1 MELVFENN
9 KMELNLELSFDEAVR
24 KHKEMWGAMQSSLG
38 DNPTLTERAAFKAGW
53 VEARRAA
60 GEKRVINNCYL
71 CEYNEQFNSH
81 SCVYCPYN
89 WNDHIY
95 YGCEKG
101 IGTIDWRTSKISD
114 ILGLPL
120 RKKYAEEEEE

>member
-1 MELVFENN
+1 MKLGFA
-9 KMELNLELSFDEAVR
+9 LSFDEAVQ
-24 KHKEMWGAMQSSLG
+24 KHKEMWTVMQSRLGNNPSLE
-38 DNPTLTERAAFKAGW
+38 ERNAFKTEW
-53 VEARRAA
+53 VEAKRAA
-60 GEKRVINNCYL
+60 GEWRPTNNCYL

-120 RKKYAEEEEE
+120 RKKYVEEGEE

>member
-1 MELVFENN
+1 MKFDFKLS
-9 KMELNLELSFDEAVR
+9 LNEAVL
-24 KHKEMWGAMQSSLG
+24 KHKEMWEAMQRSLG
-38 DNPTLTERAAFKAGW
+38 NNPSLAERVAFKIGW
-53 VEARRAA
+53 VEAKRAA
-60 GEKRVINNCYL
+60 TGENRPINNCYL

-95 YGCEKG
+95 YGCENG
-101 IGTIDWRTSKISD
+101 AVDWRTSKISD

-120 RKKYAEEEEE
+120 RKKYVEEEEE

>member
-1 MELVFENN
+1 MKLGF
-9 KMELNLELSFDEAVR
+9 ELSFDEAVR
-24 KHKEMWGAMQSSLG
+24 KHKEMQGAMQSRLGNNPSLE
-38 DNPTLTERAAFKAGW
+38 ERSAFKAGW
-53 VEARRAA
+53 VEAKRAA
-60 GEKRVINNCYL
+60 GEWLPTNNCYL

-81 SCVYCPYN
+81 SYVYCPYN

-114 ILGLPL
+114 ILDLPL
-120 RKKYAEEEEE
+120 RKKYVEEEE

>member
-24 KHKEMWGAMQSSLG
+24 KHKEMWEAMQSSLG
-38 DNPTLTERAAFKAGW
+38 DNPTLAERAAFKAGW
-53 VEARRAA
+53 TAARRAA
-60 GEKRVINNCYL
+60 GEK
-71 CEYNEQFNSH
+71 FNSH

-101 IGTIDWRTSKISD
+101 IGTIDWRNSKISD

-120 RKKYAEEEEE
+120 RKKYVEEEE

>member
-1 MELVFENN
+1 MKFNF
-9 KMELNLELSFDEAVR
+9 ELSFDEAVR
-24 KHKEMWGAMQSSLG
+24 KHKEMWEAMQRRLGNNPSLA
-38 DNPTLTERAAFKAGW
+38 ERAAFKIGW

-60 GEKRVINNCYL
+60 AGEKLILSNCYL

-95 YGCEKG
+95 YGCENG
-101 IGTIDWRTSKISD
+101 AIDWRTSKISD

-120 RKKYAEEEEE
+120 RKKYVEEEEE

>member
-1 MELVFENN
+1 MKFNF
-9 KMELNLELSFDEAVR
+9 ELSINEAVL
-24 KHKEMWGAMQSSLG
+24 KHKEMWEAMRRRLG
-38 DNPTLTERAAFKAGW
+38 DNPSLAERAAFKAGW

-60 GEKRVINNCYL
+60 TGEKLIINNCYL
-71 CEYNEQFNSH
+71 CEYNEQFHSN

-95 YGCEKG
+95 YGCENG
-101 IGTIDWRTSKISD
+101 AIDWRTSKISD

-120 RKKYAEEEEE
+120 RKKYVEEEEE